1 MQIFRLRLLQILWIL
16 SIALTTPAIGQD
28 VTGDGDRVSRL
39 KSKFEA
45 YQEKRDG
52 LLGHMVQRHKDF
64 YESYLSFFNE
74 QKNIRVVCCGQ
85 RTVFASTT

>member
-16 SIALTTPAIGQD
+16 SIALTTPTVAQD
-28 VTGDGDRVSRL
+28 VAEDGDRVNRL

-74 QKNIRVVCCGQ
+74 QKKIRIDLEN
-85 RTVFASTT
+85 FKKSF

>member
-16 SIALTTPAIGQD
+16 SIALTTPTVAQD
-28 VTGDGDRVSRL
+28 VAEDGDRVNKL

-64 YESYLSFFNE
+64 YEGYLSFFNE
-74 QKNIRVVCCGQ
+74 QKKIRRHSDNACTSQAV
-85 RTVFASTT
+85 